1 MINTEI
7 KLTAENEFLKGYLL
21 KNYDTTS
28 ISIAYGSF
36 YNHKGYFSLG
46 KKNDGKICFFC
57 QTADGI
63 HNVEMDSLNDDE
75 KLKLCME
82 LVGVIR
88 NEEPSQI
95 EEPKES
101 KVVQTSIFDFDW

>member
-36 YNHKGYFSLG
+36 YNHKGYFLLG
-46 KKNDGKICFFC
+46 
-57 QTADGI
+57 
-63 HNVEMDSLNDDE
+63 
-75 KLKLCME
+75 
-82 LVGVIR
+82 
-88 NEEPSQI
+88 
-95 EEPKES
+95 
-101 KVVQTSIFDFDW
+101 